1 VTAPRVRERPAAS
14 RPHRGERSG
23 RLVLQRS
30 PEERLALERRSFGPG
45 ITGPLAL
52 ACFYLLGGL
61 LSLAALLV
69 PGWEGLDVR
78 GVVTVGLAT
87 GASGMMVLVL
97 RRYLSTSSCHVLV
110 ALGSLLIGASMV
122 AGGGAAPTATFGVF
136 YVWVAVYAALFF
148 PPLPALAQ
156 VSWAGTVHVVALVLV
171 DEPFLP
177 SQTVVLFGTA
187 AGTALVVGA
196 LVRQIR
202 VVAATDE
209 LTGLANRR
217 TFDEHVRR
225 ELARASRTERP
236 LALLALD
243 LDGFKQV
250 NDTQGHAAGDRLLVA
265 SSRAWERVLRDSE
278 LLARSGGDE
287 FLVLLPETD
296 AAGAAPVVDRL
307 ERATPEPLGVSIGVA
322 VAAPGDSA
330 DQLLRR
336 ADRDLYRRKSQRR

>member
-1 VTAPRVRERPAAS
+1 VPTQRER
-14 RPHRGERSG
+14 ERSG
-23 RLVLQRS
+23 TSRPPPGDRSARLVLHRS
-30 PEERLALERRSFGPG
+30 PEQRLALERRSFGPG

-61 LSLAALLV
+61 LTLVALLV
-69 PGWEGLDVR
+69 PGWEDVDVR
-78 GVVTVGLAT
+78 GVVAVGLAT
-87 GASGMMVLVL
+87 GVSGLMVLGL

-110 ALGSLLIGASMV
+110 ALGSLLIGAAMV

-136 YVWVAVYAALFF
+136 YVLVAVYAALFF
-148 PPLPALAQ
+148 QPLPALGQ

-171 DEPFLP
+171 DEPFMP

-217 TFDEHVRR
+217 SFDEHVRM
-225 ELARASRTERP
+225 ELARVSRTERP
-236 LALLALD
+236 LTLLALD

-250 NDTQGHAAGDRLLVA
+250 NDTEGHAAGDRLLVA
-265 SSRAWERVLRDSE
+265 SSRAWQRVLRDGE

-296 AAGAAPVVDRL
+296 AEQARPVVDRL
-307 ERATPEPLGVSIGVA
+307 TRATPAPLGVSIGVA

-330 DQLLRR
+330 DLLLRH
-336 ADRDLYRRKSQRR
+336 ADRDLYRQKSRR